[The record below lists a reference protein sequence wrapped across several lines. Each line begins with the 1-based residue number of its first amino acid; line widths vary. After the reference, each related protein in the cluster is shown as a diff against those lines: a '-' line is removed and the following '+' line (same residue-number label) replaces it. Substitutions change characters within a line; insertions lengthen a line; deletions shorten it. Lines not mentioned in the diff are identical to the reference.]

1 MKKVMLLCASHND
14 LGLINALR
22 KLGYYIYAT
31 GNIPGLI
38 GEKYVDEYIQ
48 ADYSDKKLILK
59 LAKDLQVDNICA
71 CCNDY
76 GVYTAAYVAENLG
89 LSGYDSYAT
98 TLTLHNKDK
107 FKQFAAENDII
118 SPAAHSFSQ
127 KNEAMAWAKK
137 AKLPLIVK
145 PVDCSAGNGICKVNK
160 AEMIE
165 SSVNLAF
172 EKSRA
177 GRVVIEDFID
187 GTQHGFCTYLLN
199 QKVVAVC
206 SNDEY
211 SFANPYRVEI
221 DTFPATGIERCQ
233 NILIEQVE
241 KIAGIL
247 HLKDGI
253 FHLQYIEDENGPHII
268 EVMRRVLGNMY
279 SVPANL
285 LMGFDW
291 DYWEVRAR
299 MGLSCDHFPRQ
310 VNAEGFFAYKAMLAK
325 ENGVITSINIPKQY
339 NKYLIGDCIIRK
351 PGDNITNFASE
362 PIGFLFMRFSS
373 QAEMHKVLIDE
384 YCNNIVQIE
393 KNE

>member
-48 ADYSDKKLILK
+48 ADYSDKKLILE

-145 PVDCSAGNGICKVNK
+145 PVDCSAGNGICKVDK

-165 SSVNLAF
+165 SAINCAF
-172 EKSRA
+172 EKSRT
-177 GRVVIEDFID
+177 GRIVIEDFID
-187 GTQHGFCTYLLN
+187 GEQHGFCTFLIDK
-199 QKVVAVC
+199 KVVAVC
-206 SNDEY
+206 SNNEY
-211 SFANPYRVEI
+211 SFINPYRVEI
-221 DTFPATGIERCQ
+221 DTFPATGIEKSQRV
-233 NILIEQVE
+233 LIEQVE
-241 KIAGIL
+241 KIASIL
-247 HLKDGI
+247 NLKNGI
-253 FHLQYIEDENGPHII
+253 FHLQYIEDEEGPHII

-279 SVPANL
+279 SVSANS

-291 DYWEVRAR
+291 DYWEVRAK
-299 MGLSCDHFPRQ
+299 MGLSCENFPRK
-310 VNAEGFFAYKAMLAK
+310 NYAEGFFAYKAVLAK
-325 ENGVITSINIPKQY
+325 ENGKILSIDIPKQY
-339 NKYLIGDCIIRK
+339 RKYLIGKCILHK
-351 PGDNITNFASE
+351 PGYIITHFDSE
-362 PIGFLFMRFSS
+362 PVGLLFMQFSS